1 MEVMKTMGSV
11 LDPVALAVPP
21 TLVVTTPTNSV
32 VALVRI
38 MKSMRE
44 MGCEP
49 FIGD

>member
-1 MEVMKTMGSV
+1 MKTMGSV
-11 LDPVALAVPP
+11 LDPVAVVVPP
-21 TLVVTTPTNSV
+21 TLVVTTPTDSV
-32 VALVRI
+32 VVLVQI